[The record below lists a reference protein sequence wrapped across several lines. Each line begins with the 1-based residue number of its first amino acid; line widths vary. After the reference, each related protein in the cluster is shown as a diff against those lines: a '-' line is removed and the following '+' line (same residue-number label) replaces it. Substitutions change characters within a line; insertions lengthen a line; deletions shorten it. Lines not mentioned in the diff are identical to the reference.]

1 MLNWRC
7 STLTNTTTGLVM
19 VYTGDGKGKT
29 TAALGL
35 SLRQIGWGRKVLFL
49 QFMKGKGNVYG
60 ERIAAGKFLPDLE
73 IEQWGRDE
81 FVDLSDPDSLDK
93 TLAQKGLER
102 AKGAIES
109 GEYGLLVL
117 DEICVAV
124 ACGLLSAD
132 QVIDLLSSKP
142 KGMDIVL
149 TGRYCPG
156 KIQEIADMVSEV
168 REVKHHYSRGVKAR
182 EGIEF

>member
-1 MLNWRC
+1 V
-7 STLTNTTTGLVM
+7 SKETTGLVM

-60 ERIAAGKFLPDLE
+60 ERISAEKFLPDLE
-73 IEQWGRDE
+73 IEQWGREE
-81 FVDLSDPDSLDK
+81 FVDLSNPDSVDRD
-93 TLAQKGLER
+93 LAQKGLER
-102 AKGAIES
+102 AREAMES
-109 GEYGLLVL
+109 GVYGLLVL

-124 ACGLLSAD
+124 ACGLLSTD
-132 QVIDLLSSKP
+132 QVVELVTSKP
-142 KGMDIVL
+142 ENLDMVL

-156 KIQEIADMVSEV
+156 KIMEIADMVSEV
-168 REVKHHYSRGVKAR
+168 KEVKHHYVKGVAAR